1 MGVLTLTGL
10 IPNIYEAMDVV
21 SREQTGFIRSV
32 TVDSNASRAAVGQ
45 PVLSPVVGPMV
56 AENLTVGN
64 VPADTPNQTIGS
76 VTITLT
82 KARSVPFGITGEENR
97 GLNIA
102 GTTSRINTD
111 RIAQAIRTLTNEIEI
126 DLSALHISASRGVGA
141 AATVPFT
148 TANDLTDMAT
158 ALRLME
164 ENGAPMSDLRMV
176 VGSTAMQ
183 NLRGKQSNLFKV
195 NESGTDALLRT
206 GTVGTLEGLGLAW
219 SPAVKTA
226 VAIGTAAAY
235 TTTAAGFAVGTTAI
249 PLITGTGT
257 VLAGDMAVFAG
268 DPNQYLV
275 VVGVGAP
282 GTITIAEPGLKIA
295 MSAATKA
302 LTLVAATTRNMF
314 FHRGAIQLAVRA
326 PAMPDGGDL
335 ADDVMIITD
344 PVSGLALEFC
354 VYKQKRQIRWEV
366 NAVWGVAAVQP
377 RHIGLLIGA

>member
-1 MGVLTLTGL
+1 MPT
-10 IPNIYEAMDVV
+10 PAHDVA
-21 SREQTGFIRSV
+21 Q
-32 TVDSNASRAAVGQ
+32 
-45 PVLSPVVGPMV
+45 VVG
-56 AENLTVGN
+56 
-64 VPADTPNQTIGS
+64 
-76 VTITLT
+76 
-82 KARSVPFGITGEENR
+82 
-97 GLNIA
+97 
-102 GTTSRINTD
+102 
-111 RIAQAIRTLTNEIEI
+111 
-126 DLSALHISASRGVGA
+126 RGVQQFV
-141 AATVPFT
+141 T
-148 TANDLTDMAT
+148 
-158 ALRLME
+158 
-164 ENGAPMSDLRMV
+164 S
-176 VGSTAMQ
+176 
-183 NLRGKQSNLFKV
+183 
-195 NESGTDALLRT
+195 
-206 GTVGTLEGLGLAW
+206 
-219 SPAVKTA
+219 VKTA